1 MNVKGIVIGLMDRLS
16 AYAARESDTVTPE
29 QRQKD
34 EEEATEKLFER
45 LKISKEAEPVAA
57 VQHQNGDNGDV
68 TDDAA
73 SQATTA
79 IASDSENE
87 TEPNGGNRVRGIP
100 DEIKLFEIFNEQVQS
115 LVKLQRLPLWDAI
128 ALMVSLANLAL

>member
-1 MNVKGIVIGLMDRLS
+1 MDRLS

-29 QRQKD
+29 QRQKN
-34 EEEATEKLFER
+34 EEEATANLFER
-45 LKISKEAEPVAA
+45 LKISKETEPKTTPEHA
-57 VQHQNGDNGDV
+57 NGESSDV
-68 TDDAA
+68 A

-79 IASDSENE
+79 VDSESGNE
-87 TEPNGGNRVRGIP
+87 TISNADSQARGIP
-100 DEIKLFEIFNEQVQS
+100 DDIKLFEIFNEQVQS